1 MTDLVKIVYNNKETL
16 TNKTLRLKDWVLET
30 PETLQTFIGELNSL
44 MDLLEVLKMD
54 VIDMKTYKEK
64 EGRE

>member
-1 MTDLVKIVYNNKETL
+1 MSDLVKIVYLNKDSL

-30 PETLQTFIGELNSL
+30 PQTLQRFIGELNSL

-54 VIDMKTYKEK
+54 VIDMKMYKEK
-64 EGRE
+64 EGSE